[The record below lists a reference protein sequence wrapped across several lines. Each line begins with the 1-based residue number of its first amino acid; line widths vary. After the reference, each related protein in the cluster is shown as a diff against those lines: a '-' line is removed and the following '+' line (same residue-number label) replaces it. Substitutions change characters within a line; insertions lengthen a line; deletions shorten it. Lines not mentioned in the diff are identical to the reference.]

1 MHKRFTTKGTQA
13 KKCSSSRKLV
23 IDENISSKSNR
34 SLPGHS
40 FRDHQE
46 FFALFINASDS
57 YKFNIRLK
65 QRLSQLIVEMAA
77 VNETKGLCQHIA
89 KTILLAKFLGLLV
102 FSPNWTV
109 TEIGPADSSTRL
121 PYNYEDTTGPINLI
135 EQLESAWREYRLV
148 IVIPWVVAFLKMM
161 TWYGNL
167 ILIG

>member
-1 MHKRFTTKGTQA
+1 
-13 KKCSSSRKLV
+13 
-23 IDENISSKSNR
+23 
-34 SLPGHS
+34 
-40 FRDHQE
+40 
-46 FFALFINASDS
+46 
-57 YKFNIRLK
+57 
-65 QRLSQLIVEMAA
+65 MAA

-89 KTILLAKFLGLLV
+89 KTMLLAKFLGLLV

-148 IVIPWVVAFLKMM
+148 IVVPWVVAFLKMM